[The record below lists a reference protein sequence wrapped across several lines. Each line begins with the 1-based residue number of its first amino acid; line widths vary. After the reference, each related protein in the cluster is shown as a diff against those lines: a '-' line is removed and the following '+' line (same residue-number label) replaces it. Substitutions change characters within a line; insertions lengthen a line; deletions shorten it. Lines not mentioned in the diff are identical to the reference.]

1 MPAQKSNQMEHRA
14 GPSGRS
20 IERIVIDECLGLDTS
35 MLEQLTTWFG
45 GRPLEPVFLAA
56 RHPGIPDIEILDKLL
71 DERTAL
77 LTRDRVLH
85 NLALDRGFRSFLPS
99 SDGGLINRKLPGVVA
114 HDKALP
120 TAKGGLQ
127 ANYMDAVSP
136 EAQAITGRLAGFLSE
151 HQLKQF
157 RTKRRRI
164 RAHFGAVDN
173 IAATALTIGQR
184 QTPRGIVGGYLLKV
198 DARHGAKSL
207 SPASEGYFIAPPG
220 AEKPLQS
227 MIWALAHVLMLRLEK
242 RPLSL
247 FACGNDVA
255 DACIALI
262 TGHDTARNPIER
274 MAIRL
279 LGAVNEPRVQPCIK
293 GRFFDRMEAKLV
305 QLAGRDSNELVAIDV
320 PTMADVLERSDADQS
335 QIE

>member
-1 MPAQKSNQMEHRA
+1 MPAQKSNQLEHPA

-20 IERIVIDECLGLDTS
+20 IERIVIDECLGLDAS
-35 MLEQLTTWFG
+35 MLEQLTTRFG

-71 DERTAL
+71 DDRTAL

-127 ANYMDAVSP
+127 ASYMDAVSP

-157 RTKRRRI
+157 RTKDGGSAPISARWTTSRPPRSPSGSAGRR
-164 RAHFGAVDN
+164 
-173 IAATALTIGQR
+173 
-184 QTPRGIVGGYLLKV
+184 VG
-198 DARHGAKSL
+198 S
-207 SPASEGYFIAPPG
+207 SEGIC
-220 AEKPLQS
+220 S
-227 MIWALAHVLMLRLEK
+227 
-242 RPLSL
+242 
-247 FACGNDVA
+247 
-255 DACIALI
+255 
-262 TGHDTARNPIER
+262 
-274 MAIRL
+274 
-279 LGAVNEPRVQPCIK
+279 
-293 GRFFDRMEAKLV
+293 
-305 QLAGRDSNELVAIDV
+305 
-320 PTMADVLERSDADQS
+320 RSTPATV
-335 QIE
+335 